1 MRTLVAAVAL
11 VLAAP
16 AFAQDVS
23 VETLRELGDRFDRA
37 QIEGDR
43 AALDAMTADD
53 VILVGAN
60 GRRQNKADFIAGWT
74 DPNVRFQP
82 ITVTDRYFTPLGP
95 DVGVVGGDVILQGTM
110 SGRPFTT
117 RLRFADTFRRIDGV
131 WRAVHIQATRVPP
144 APAAS
149 Q

>member
-1 MRTLVAAVAL
+1 MRALAAAAL
-11 VLAAP
+11 LILAAP
-16 AFAQDVS
+16 AFGQDVS

-43 AALDAMTADD
+43 AMLDAMTADD
-53 VILVGAN
+53 VILVGGN
-60 GRRQNKADFIAGWT
+60 GMRQNKADFIAGWT
-74 DPNVRFQP
+74 DSNVRFQP
-82 ITVTDRYFTPLGP
+82 ITVTDRYFMPLGP
-95 DVGVVGGDVILQGTM
+95 DAGVVGGDVILRGTI

-117 RLRFADTFRRIDGV
+117 RLRFSDTFRRIDGV

-144 APAAS
+144 AP

>member
-1 MRTLVAAVAL
+1 MRFATPLVASLL

-23 VETLRELGDRFDRA
+23 VDTLRELGDRFDRA

-43 AALDAMTADD
+43 ATLDTMTADD
-53 VILVGAN
+53 VIMVGSN
-60 GRRQNKADFIAGWT
+60 GVRQNKADFIAGWT

-95 DVGVVGGDVILQGTM
+95 DVGVVGGDVILRGTM

-117 RLRFADTFRRIDGV
+117 RLRFSDTFRQIDGT

-144 APAAS
+144 AP